1 MKRMLVSAVIGSAL
15 VAAASTEASAWV
27 CRAVGFG
34 SSATARDYNS
44 VVNAKLMAL
53 RECERL
59 NPVPVCTILWC
70 REGV

>member
-1 MKRMLVSAVIGSAL
+1 MKRMLASAAIGAAL

-34 SSATARDYNS
+34 SSAMGRDYNS
-44 VVNAKLMAL
+44 VVYAKLMAL
-53 RECERL
+53 RECER
-59 NPVPVCTILWC
+59 NSPVPVCTILWC